1 MLEEGEHPPAQGT
14 HQGRR
19 LDGLQFGE
27 GCCCQEVLAPVGTP
41 LGSAFAAAT
50 NPPRAH
56 TSSREIMKVFFMT
69 ISMVASRHQRR
80 GDLSVISG
88 PSGIFRSETV
98 CVILLV
104 EEPRR
109 AAIRFRGPSVGAQ
122 TRHAAADAVR
132 ATSADRPRRT
142 TRPLPSLR
150 IPGLGETGGL
160 RGSKFKKA
168 KRTLLNRDRHQPS

>member
-41 LGSAFAAAT
+41 LGSAFAEAT

-56 TSSREIMKVFFMT
+56 TSSREIMKVFSMT
-69 ISMVASRHQRR
+69 ISMVAGRHQRR

-88 PSGIFRSETV
+88 PSVS
-98 CVILLV
+98 L
-104 EEPRR
+104 RR
-109 AAIRFRGPSVGAQ
+109 APPCCGSGYPRVCLLFLTGWGMRGCVHDGEDGHKW
-122 TRHAAADAVR
+122 REAASEEVA
-132 ATSADRPRRT
+132 
-142 TRPLPSLR
+142 
-150 IPGLGETGGL
+150 
-160 RGSKFKKA
+160 
-168 KRTLLNRDRHQPS
+168 